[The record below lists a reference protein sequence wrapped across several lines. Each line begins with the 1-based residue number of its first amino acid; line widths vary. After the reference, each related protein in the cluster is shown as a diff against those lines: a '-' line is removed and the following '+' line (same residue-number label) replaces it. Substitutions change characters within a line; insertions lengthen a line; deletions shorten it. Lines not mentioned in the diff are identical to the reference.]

1 MPSLWKALVQSIRCG
16 LNWSKG
22 DPESATEHGRGYLDR
37 FLIGGIAILA
47 VLYHYGIAVPEDFV
61 MFTGAV
67 ILIDIFQF
75 GTLLRLAT
83 LVDPVVG
90 GVLGAIG
97 LEVLTK
103 AVRGVGVV
111 SATVN
116 YFVGVWS

>member
-1 MPSLWKALVQSIRCG
+1 MPSLFRALVQSVRYG

-22 DPESATEHGRGYLDR
+22 DPKSATEHGRGYLD
-37 FLIGGIAILA
+37 FVLIGGIAALL

-61 MFTGAV
+61 LFTSGIV
-67 ILIDIFQF
+67 LIDIFQF

-97 LEVLTK
+97 LEILTK
-103 AVRGVGVV
+103 VVRGVGAV

-116 YFVGVWS
+116 YFIGIWS